1 MTVNQNSCLIGGN
14 INNDKQWKK
23 NENNNISDENNIN
36 ERKLLEFLYALIDD
50 TPSDGVPIK

>member
-1 MTVNQNSCLIGGN
+1 M
-14 INNDKQWKK
+14 KK